1 MALCLESAAT
11 RLGDAATSKNR
22 PDRAWTGVK
31 RGVSLALLAATAP
44 GLFVATASR
53 AWGSDTS
60 AAPATAAPAAA
71 ENSSPAATPA
81 ASTDDGNSIQEV
93 VVTARLRN
101 EKATETPTIVTAL
114 SGEQLTQ
121 QGITTMQ
128 GLADAIPNVSITPYF
143 LTDAIYIR
151 GIGNNGLQA
160 GFEQQAGLFIDGV
173 YYGNGNWINGG
184 LMDIESAEVL
194 EGPQGA
200 YFGKNTIA
208 GAFNIHTADPTQVL
222 SAAVRAGYEF
232 EAGERYVNAYVSG
245 PVTDTLGVRLAV
257 YASKMDGWAET
268 VGGNDEPGSRSEVA
282 RLTLAWKPTDDFD
295 ANLKGQV
302 SQYRDNGVFEIGSL
316 VHCGGPGNTPA
327 LLARFGSP
335 GYAPCQLSTTVPID
349 PYTPLGASYDTE
361 PSFSTALNMHW
372 RQSFG
377 ELTSITGL
385 NRFHYVSVGQ
395 QDLGTINTVNGYNA
409 NINRQ
414 FSQELRYQ
422 TKLDLPVNFLGGA
435 YYQQSGYENENDANV
450 YPIAVE
456 DSLFT
461 FDKLAHQHDQTESVF
476 LEAQWKI
483 IDPLELDVSDR
494 YTHERKTANWVE
506 TSVAPYAPAQA
517 TYGPAGAYVTVPPLT
532 FSNNSPQAILTWK
545 PTSDVMAYAAY
556 KTGYLSGGFN
566 INTQA
571 TPKTDPQT
579 LTFGAEKVKGGEI
592 GTKFWLLDRRF
603 QVNADVY
610 YYEYNGL
617 QESIFNP
624 ALITYTVQNAA
635 QSVDKGVELN
645 GTAALGRG
653 FSLQAGVNYNDSYF
667 TDYIGQCLPGTVAG
681 VAPCSVKLSASAF
694 GQNYDGVHTS
704 NAPLWSGLVKLSNV
718 TKLTNGTTLRTSVS
732 GLYSTSYIV
741 DDILG
746 QPGYVKIDASISL
759 EHGPWTFALIGQN
772 LGNHLECGL
781 ASPQPL
787 STSTGEIR
795 CILDRP
801 RQERLEI
808 GYQF

>member
-1 MALCLESAAT
+1 MTKNYRVCAAVKHG
-11 RLGDAATSKNR
+11 LLLVLLVSGISGVQAADAPS
-22 PDRAWTGVK
+22 
-31 RGVSLALLAATAP
+31 AP
-44 GLFVATASR
+44 GAT
-53 AWGSDTS
+53 
-60 AAPATAAPAAA
+60 APAAA
-71 ENSSPAATPA
+71 GA
-81 ASTDDGNSIQEV
+81 DDNVIPEV
-93 VVTARLRN
+93 VVTARLRSEN
-101 EKATETPTIVTAL
+101 ATQTPTIVTAL
-114 SGEQLTQ
+114 SGDQLVQ
-121 QGITTMQ
+121 QGVTTLQ
-128 GLADAIPNVSITPYF
+128 GLTDIVPNIAITPYF

-184 LMDIESAEVL
+184 LIDIASAEVL

-208 GAFNIHTADPTQVL
+208 GAFNIHTADPTKEL
-222 SAAVRAGYEF
+222 SAGVRTGYEF

-245 PVTDTLGVRLAV
+245 PLTDTLGARLAV
-257 YASKMDGWAET
+257 YATKMAGWAET
-268 VGGNDEPGSRSEVA
+268 VDGQDEPGTQSAVG
-282 RLTLAWKPTDDFD
+282 RLTLEWKPTDDFD
-295 ANLKGQV
+295 ANLKGQMN
-302 SQYRDNGVFEIGSL
+302 QYRDNGVFEIGSL
-316 VHCGGPGNTPA
+316 VNCGGPNNTPA
-327 LLARFGSP
+327 TLARFGSP
-335 GYAPCQLSTTVPID
+335 GYAPCQLSTTIPINQ
-349 PYTPLGASYDTE
+349 YTPLGNSHDSE
-361 PSFSTALNMHW
+361 PAFSTSLNMHW
-372 RQSFG
+372 RQASG

-395 QDLGTINTVNGYNA
+395 QDLGTINTVDGYNA

-435 YYQQSGYENENDANV
+435 YYQQSNYENQNYANV
-450 YPIAVE
+450 YPIEVQ
-456 DSLFT
+456 DSLYT
-461 FDKLAHQHDQTESVF
+461 FEKVARQHGTTESVF

-483 IDPLELDVSDR
+483 IDTLELDVSDR

-506 TSVAPYAPAQA
+506 QEVAPYAPAQA
-517 TYGPAGAYVTVPPLT
+517 TYGPAGAYVTVPALT

-545 PTSDVMAYAAY
+545 PTNDLMAYASY

-571 TPKTDPQT
+571 TPRTDPQT
-579 LTFGAEKVKGGEI
+579 LTFGEEKVKGGEI

-603 QVNADVY
+603 QVNADAY
-610 YYEYNGL
+610 YYVYNGL

-635 QSVDKGVELN
+635 QSVDKGIELN
-645 GTAALGRG
+645 GTAALGLG
-653 FSLQAGVNYNDSYF
+653 FSLQAGVNYNNSYF
-667 TDYIGQCLPGTVAG
+667 TNYVGECLPGTVAG
-681 VAPCSVKLSASAF
+681 SGACAVKLSATTF
-694 GQNYDGVHTS
+694 GEDYDGVHTS

-718 TKLTNGTTLRTSVS
+718 TRLTGNTSLRTSVS
-732 GLYSTSYIV
+732 ALYSTSYIV
-741 DDILG
+741 DDILT
-746 QPGYVKIDASISL
+746 QPGYVKWDAGISL
-759 EHGPWTFALIGQN
+759 ERGPWTLALIGQN
-772 LGNHLECGL
+772 LGNHLSCGL

-787 STSTGEIR
+787 STATEEIR

-801 RQERLEI
+801 RQERLEV